1 MNKKIFVYG
10 VNGFIGSTLKK
21 YLIQNKCEVLNYK
34 VNTKILHGR
43 HNYTKFWK
51 NVIKRSKIIVYASF
65 NNDLSSLKKNINS
78 SLLETL
84 LPLYTLTEVVKNN
97 KNKIKI
103 IYLSSASIY
112 GDKKKLPVNEKADT
126 QITNIYDMLK
136 ILSEQILINSKISN
150 LNYCILRL
158 ANVYGENISN
168 LNQKNRQIL
177 SKIIRLAIK
186 DKYINIYGHGKYYRD
201 YIHIKDV
208 CDVINKSIRSKKS
221 HNQIF
226 NIGSGRKVRLIW
238 LFKHIKKILKIKY
251 GYIIKI
257 NKIQIKNNS
266 INNSRNYQ
274 SSIAKALKY
283 LNWKPSI
290 SLETGIYN
298 LIDFIYY
305 KSLKNKKFNK

>member
-21 YLIQNKCEVLNYK
+21 YLIQNKYEVLNYK
-34 VNTKILHGR
+34 INTKILHGR

-65 NNDLSSLKKNINS
+65 NNDLSSLKKNLNS

-112 GDKKKLPVNEKADT
+112 GDKKKLPVNEKADI

-186 DKYINIYGHGKYYRD
+186 DKYINVYGHGKYYRD

-208 CDVINKSIRSKKS
+208 CNAISKSIRSNKS

-238 LFKHIKKILKIKY
+238 LFKYIKKILKAKY

-257 NKIQIKNNS
+257 NKIQINNDF

-274 SSIAKALKY
+274 SSISKATKY